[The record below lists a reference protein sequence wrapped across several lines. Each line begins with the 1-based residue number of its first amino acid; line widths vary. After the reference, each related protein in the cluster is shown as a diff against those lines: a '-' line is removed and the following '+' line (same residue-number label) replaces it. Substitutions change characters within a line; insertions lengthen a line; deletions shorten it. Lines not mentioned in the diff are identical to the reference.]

1 MCGIFCL
8 LQSGADKSTIQPIID
23 VCQEAIQRRGPDSFK
38 QLAISEDCATCTFLA
53 SVRWTQGVTI
63 SPQPLEDVDG
73 NVLLWNGDVY
83 NFTSEDNKTIESTSE
98 SDSLQVLQRFASHGV
113 LKTLKHIQGP
123 YSFIFLDKKN
133 KQLWFGKDPIGR
145 HSLLLKCTPTSIL
158 VTSVAHKSIPHI
170 EEISNT
176 HIYSVDIT
184 CPDFQLGLKEHKWKR
199 NISIC
204 PILKSYHPKEPSTDP
219 TPPEEV
225 VDFFANVNITAGGD
239 KAVLMKT
246 LDTYPLFCDNV
257 AELTKLLTQSVEK
270 RVRTQPSHCVQCV
283 EPCGHCK
290 TGVLFSGGI
299 DSTVIALLANQF
311 VPSSEPIDLLN
322 VAFEKNQNYNV
333 PDRLTGLSSL
343 QELTTLCPDR
353 QWNFVEIN
361 ISRRELEDQR
371 HCHIKD
377 VIYPLDTVLDDSLG
391 CAVWFAARGVG
402 RLGSCGYTS
411 SARVLLLGMGAD
423 ELLGGYTRHRTI
435 LRHCGND
442 WSALRAQLE
451 HEVLNISR
459 RNLGRDNRVV
469 CDHGRQ
475 SRTPFLDEPVVAF
488 LLSLPSWQRC
498 WITDDLPPSVGD
510 KLLLRLLAWKLG
522 LKVAASLPKRALQ
535 FGSRIANSREKGNAV
550 CVRLQS

>member
-1 MCGIFCL
+1 
-8 LQSGADKSTIQPIID
+8 
-23 VCQEAIQRRGPDSFK
+23 
-38 QLAISEDCATCTFLA
+38 
-53 SVRWTQGVTI
+53 
-63 SPQPLEDVDG
+63 
-73 NVLLWNGDVY
+73 
-83 NFTSEDNKTIESTSE
+83 
-98 SDSLQVLQRFASHGV
+98 
-113 LKTLKHIQGP
+113 
-123 YSFIFLDKKN
+123 
-133 KQLWFGKDPIGR
+133 
-145 HSLLLKCTPTSIL
+145 
-158 VTSVAHKSIPHI
+158 
-170 EEISNT
+170 
-176 HIYSVDIT
+176 
-184 CPDFQLGLKEHKWKR
+184 
-199 NISIC
+199 
-204 PILKSYHPKEPSTDP
+204 
-219 TPPEEV
+219 
-225 VDFFANVNITAGGD
+225 
-239 KAVLMKT
+239 
-246 LDTYPLFCDNV
+246 
-257 AELTKLLTQSVEK
+257 
-270 RVRTQPSHCVQCV
+270 
-283 EPCGHCK
+283 
-290 TGVLFSGGI
+290 
-299 DSTVIALLANQF
+299 
-311 VPSSEPIDLLN
+311 
-322 VAFEKNQNYNV
+322 
-333 PDRLTGLSSL
+333 
-343 QELTTLCPDR
+343 
-353 QWNFVEIN
+353 IN

-411 SARVLLLGMGAD
+411 SARRQLLQLDGLWPWCPLTDKLKEKSSWFQINISRRELEDQRHCHIKDVIYPLDTVLDDSLGCAVWFAARGVGRLGSCDYTSPARVLLLGMGAD

-550 CVRLQS
+550 CDRLQS

>member
-1 MCGIFCL
+1 
-8 LQSGADKSTIQPIID
+8 
-23 VCQEAIQRRGPDSFK
+23 
-38 QLAISEDCATCTFLA
+38 
-53 SVRWTQGVTI
+53 
-63 SPQPLEDVDG
+63 
-73 NVLLWNGDVY
+73 
-83 NFTSEDNKTIESTSE
+83 
-98 SDSLQVLQRFASHGV
+98 
-113 LKTLKHIQGP
+113 
-123 YSFIFLDKKN
+123 
-133 KQLWFGKDPIGR
+133 
-145 HSLLLKCTPTSIL
+145 
-158 VTSVAHKSIPHI
+158 
-170 EEISNT
+170 
-176 HIYSVDIT
+176 
-184 CPDFQLGLKEHKWKR
+184 
-199 NISIC
+199 
-204 PILKSYHPKEPSTDP
+204 
-219 TPPEEV
+219 
-225 VDFFANVNITAGGD
+225 
-239 KAVLMKT
+239 
-246 LDTYPLFCDNV
+246 
-257 AELTKLLTQSVEK
+257 
-270 RVRTQPSHCVQCV
+270 
-283 EPCGHCK
+283 
-290 TGVLFSGGI
+290 
-299 DSTVIALLANQF
+299 
-311 VPSSEPIDLLN
+311 
-322 VAFEKNQNYNV
+322 
-333 PDRLTGLSSL
+333 
-343 QELTTLCPDR
+343 
-353 QWNFVEIN
+353 IN

-411 SARVLLLGMGAD
+411 SARINISRRELEDQRHCHIKDVIYPLDTVLDDSLGCAVWFAARGVGRLGSCDYTSPARVLLLGMGAD

-550 CVRLQS
+550 CDRLQS